1 MMTVGQEQYMG
12 RVVHVASSPLHGA
25 ADEAGMLVNLLA
37 NLDGVVYRCRIDD
50 SWTMEFLSE
59 GCKVL
64 TGYAVEDLLHNRRV
78 SYQSITLPE
87 DRAYVHAVIREALG
101 AGDRFSL
108 EYRILRQDGG
118 IRWVWERGTGIRNA
132 AGVPVAIEGFIQDIT
147 QRKEAEQA
155 LHEAERRFRN
165 IFENAVEGIFQSTPE
180 KGYLAV
186 NPALAQMYGYDGPA
200 DMIEHLRDIERQ
212 LYVEPQR
219 RAEFLRLMSE
229 QESVTNFESQVYH
242 RSGKTIWISENAR
255 TVRNSDQ
262 GILFFE
268 GTVVD
273 ITERKITEDRM
284 HHQATH
290 DALTGLPNRNL
301 LFDRLEQTI
310 LLATRHREQAAVVL
324 IDLDQFKFV
333 NESLGHQAGDE
344 LLKIIGCRL
353 ASCMRATDT
362 VARHGGD
369 EFVIVVSGLKQG
381 NVLDDALQRI
391 VTTIAEPLTI
401 SGFEMQV
408 TCSVGVSLY
417 PQDGA
422 DARALL
428 RNADAAMYKAKDL
441 GRDTIEYFSAEM
453 NSHATLRLELL
464 NSLRSA
470 VANDEFLLHY
480 QPKISLAN
488 GDLVGAEALIRW
500 HHPVRG
506 MVSPAEFI
514 PIAEDSGLI
523 ITIGEWVLRSACAQN
538 VAWQRAGLSPIPVS
552 VNLSARQL
560 AKGNI
565 VSVVAN
571 VLADTGLAPCYLELE
586 ITETMVMHDV
596 DKSLGTLIELKR
608 LGVSISIDDF
618 GTGYS
623 SLNYLKRFPVD
634 TLKIDRSFVNDI
646 ATDQDDAAIVKAVIS
661 LAHILNLKVVA
672 EGVETREQVAFLTGN
687 GCHAG
692 QGYLFGKPMP
702 HDSFEEK
709 FLTISRP
716 PPAA

>member
-1 MMTVGQEQYMG
+1 METI
-12 RVVHVASSPLHGA
+12 VHVASSTLTNS
-25 ADEAGMLVNLLA
+25 ADEASMLVNLLA

-59 GCKVL
+59 GCHAL
-64 TGYAVEDLLHNRRV
+64 TGYAVEDLLHNHRV
-78 SYQSITLPE
+78 SYEHITLPE
-87 DRAYVHAVIREALG
+87 DRAYVHAVIRDALD

-118 IRWVWERGTGIRNA
+118 VRWVWERGVGIRGA
-132 AGVPVAIEGFIQDIT
+132 AGDHVAIEGIIQDIT
-147 QRKEAEQA
+147 QRKEAEHA
-155 LHEAERRFRN
+155 LHEAERRFRT

-186 NPALAQMYGYDGPA
+186 NPALANMYGYDGPA
-200 DMIEHLRDIERQ
+200 EMITHLRDIQHQ
-212 LYVEPQR
+212 LYVDPQR
-219 RAEFLRLMSE
+219 RAEFLRLMDE
-229 QESVTNFESQVYH
+229 QGSVTNFESQVYH
-242 RSGKTIWISENAR
+242 RSGKILWISENAR
-255 TVRNSDQ
+255 TVRNNDQ
-262 GILFFE
+262 DILFFE
-268 GTVVD
+268 GTVID
-273 ITERKITEDRM
+273 ITDRKINEDRIQ
-284 HHQATH
+284 HQATH

-301 LFDRLEQTI
+301 LVDRLEQSM
-310 LLATRHREQAAVVL
+310 LLATRNREQAAVVL

-333 NESLGHQAGDE
+333 NDSLGHQAGDE
-344 LLKIIGCRL
+344 LLKIIARRL
-353 ASCMRATDT
+353 ASCIRATDT
-362 VARHGGD
+362 VARQGGD
-369 EFVIVVSGLKQG
+369 EFVIVLSGIKQS
-381 NVLDDALQRI
+381 DALADTLRRI
-391 VTTIAEPLTI
+391 VAAIAEPLTV

-422 DARALL
+422 NAQALL

-441 GRDTIEYFSAEM
+441 GRDTVEYFSAEM

-464 NSLRSA
+464 NSLRA
-470 VANDEFLLHY
+470 AIANNEFLLHY
-480 QPKISLAN
+480 QPKISLAS
-488 GDLVGAEALIRW
+488 GELVGAEALVRW
-500 HHPVRG
+500 LHPVRG

-523 ITIGEWVLRSACAQN
+523 IAIGEWVLRSACAQN
-538 VAWQRAGLSPIPVS
+538 VAWQRAGFPPVPVS

-565 VSVVAN
+565 VSVVEK
-571 VLADTGLAPCYLELE
+571 VLADTGLAPSYLELE
-586 ITETMVMHDV
+586 ITETMVMRDV
-596 DKSLGTLIELKR
+596 DKSLRTLIELKQ

-672 EGVETREQVAFLTGN
+672 EGVETKEQVAFLTGN

-692 QGYLFGKPMP
+692 QGYLFGRPMP
-702 HDSFEEK
+702 HDRFQEK
-709 FLTISRP
+709 FLVSPQT

>member
-1 MMTVGQEQYMG
+1 MET
-12 RVVHVASSPLHGA
+12 VVHAASSPLTKA
-25 ADEAGMLVNLLA
+25 ADETGMLVNLLA

-59 GCKVL
+59 GCQAL

-78 SYQSITLPE
+78 SYDSITFPE
-87 DRAYVHAVIREALG
+87 DRAHVHAVIQESLG
-101 AGDRFSL
+101 AGGRFSL

-118 IRWVWERGTGIRNA
+118 IRWVWERGIGIRNA
-132 AGVPVAIEGFIQDIT
+132 MGIPVAIEGIIQDIT

-165 IFENAVEGIFQSTPE
+165 IFENTVEGIFQSTPE

-186 NPALAQMYGYDGPA
+186 NPALAHMYGYDGPA
-200 DMIEHLRDIERQ
+200 DMIAHLRDIELQ
-212 LYVEPQR
+212 LYVDPLR
-219 RAEFLRLMSE
+219 RAEFLRLMDE
-229 QESVTNFESQVYH
+229 QEGVTNFESQVYH
-242 RSGKTIWISENAR
+242 RSGKIIWISENAR

-262 GILFFE
+262 SILFFE
-268 GTVVD
+268 GTVID
-273 ITERKITEDRM
+273 ITERKINEDRV

-301 LFDRLEQTI
+301 LVDRLEQAI
-310 LLATRHREQAAVVL
+310 LLAMRQREQAAVVL

-333 NESLGHQAGDE
+333 NDSLGHQAGDE
-344 LLKIIGCRL
+344 LLKIIGRRL
-353 ASCMRATDT
+353 ASCIRTTDT

-369 EFVIVVSGLKQG
+369 EFVLVLSGFHQ
-381 NVLDDALQRI
+381 DDALAETLQRI
-391 VTTIAEPLTI
+391 VTAIAEPLTL

-422 DARALL
+422 DAQALL

-441 GRDTIEYFSAEM
+441 GRDTVEYFSAEM
-453 NSHATLRLELL
+453 NSHATLRFELL

-470 VANDEFLLHY
+470 IANNEFLLHY
-480 QPKISLAN
+480 QPKINLAN
-488 GDLVGAEALIRW
+488 GRLVGAEALIRW
-500 HHPVRG
+500 RHPVRG

-523 ITIGEWVLRSACAQN
+523 IAIGEWVLRSACAQN
-538 VAWQRAGLSPIPVS
+538 VEWQRAGLPPIPIS

-565 VSVVAN
+565 VGVVAN

-586 ITETMVMHDV
+586 ITETMVMRDV
-596 DKSLGTLIELKR
+596 DKSLKTLIELKQ

-646 ATDQDDAAIVKAVIS
+646 AIDQDDAAIVKAVIS
-661 LAHILNLKVVA
+661 LAHILNLTVVA
-672 EGVETREQVAFLTGN
+672 EGVETREQVAFLTVN

-702 HDSFEEK
+702 HDGFQEK
-709 FLTISRP
+709 FLATP
-716 PPAA
+716 HTPPAG